1 MNGDGADDDELEG
14 VSPLKASD
22 MPLPGGDFRLFVTR
36 MSFQAMIALGLLE
49 NPVTR
54 TKQLNT
60 NSARMLIDDLEMLR
74 DKTFGN
80 LDDEE
85 SAYLDKIV
93 SDLRHHLGRVAPRG
107 PGQRAARISK
117 SSSV

>member
-1 MNGDGADDDELEG
+1 MSGEFEAGDVEEDDVQTG
-14 VSPLKASD
+14 PMRASD

-36 MSFQAMIALGLLE
+36 LSFQAMIALGLLE

-54 TKQLNT
+54 TKNVNSQ
-60 NSARMLIDDLEMLR
+60 SARMLIDDLEMLR

-80 LDDEE
+80 LDEDE

-93 SDLRHHLGRVAPRG
+93 RDLRHHFDRVG
-107 PGQRAARISK
+107 
-117 SSSV
+117 